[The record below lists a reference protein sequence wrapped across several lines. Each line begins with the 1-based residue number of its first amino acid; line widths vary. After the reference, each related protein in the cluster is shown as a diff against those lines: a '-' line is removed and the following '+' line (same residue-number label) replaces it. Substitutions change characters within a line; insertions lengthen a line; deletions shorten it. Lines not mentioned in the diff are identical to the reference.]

1 MIWPWSASGSVA
13 HGAGSLQ
20 IISMYFT
27 GDSSP
32 GVLATPSWSVTSTTG
47 GSAGIDSP
55 RAGTL
60 KNFGLLSRVLGG
72 GRHPEHGGVGEVAAD
87 DHHADRQR
95 AGGVAGHADGRVAG
109 DVERRR
115 VLHHLEGPG
124 DGFLPG
130 RAGRRDRGRQHRP
143 R

>member
-1 MIWPWSASGSVA
+1 MIWPWSASGGVA

-47 GSAGIDSP
+47 GSAGIHRP

-60 KNFGLLSRVLGG
+60 KNFGQLSRVLGG
-72 GRHPEHGGVGEVAAD
+72 GRHPEHGGVGEVGGEPEPAD
-87 DHHADRQR
+87 SQR
-95 AGGVAGHADGRVAG
+95 AGGGARAG
-109 DVERRR
+109 DRRGARARERR
-115 VLHHLEGPG
+115 
-124 DGFLPG
+124 
-130 RAGRRDRGRQHRP
+130 
-143 R
+143 